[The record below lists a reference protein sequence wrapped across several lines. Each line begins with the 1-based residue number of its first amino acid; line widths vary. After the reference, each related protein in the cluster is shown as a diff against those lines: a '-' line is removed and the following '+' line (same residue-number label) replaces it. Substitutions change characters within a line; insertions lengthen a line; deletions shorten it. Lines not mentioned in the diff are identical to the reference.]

1 MTDRR
6 QKLVKKLLKANPSE
20 NEEKMVTL
28 IIERILADMA
38 DFYEKFFN
46 AEGPGVIVYA
56 PDNTENTMYYMTT
69 KELITGLEDLS
80 SRGID
85 GAAEVMRK
93 GIAKAESVDPE
104 REAIFIIE
112 DKKGLKLFHFKRE
125 EMIKLDKES
134 PCERIIKSIVI
145 ITFYQICSVGR
156 NTNWIV
162 PHVRICSH
170 HFMITGEE

>member
-20 NEEKMVTL
+20 SEEKMATL

-46 AEGPGVIVYA
+46 AEGPGVIVYS
-56 PDNTENTMYYMTT
+56 PENTENTMYYMTT

-85 GAAEVMRK
+85 GAAEVMRRA
-93 GIAKAESVDPE
+93 ITKAESIDPE
-104 REAIFIIE
+104 REALFIIE

-125 EMIKLDKES
+125 EMIKL
-134 PCERIIKSIVI
+134 
-145 ITFYQICSVGR
+145 
-156 NTNWIV
+156 TN
-162 PHVRICSH
+162 
-170 HFMITGEE
+170 E

>member
-6 QKLVKKLLKANPSE
+6 KKLIKKLLKANPSE
-20 NEEKMVTL
+20 NEEKMATL

-38 DFYEKFFN
+38 DFYEKFFTTS
-46 AEGPGVIVYA
+46 GPGVIVYS
-56 PDNTENTMYYMTT
+56 PDNKENSMYYMTT

-93 GIAKAESVDPE
+93 AIAKAESVDPE
-104 REAIFIIE
+104 REALFIIE

-125 EMIKLDKES
+125 EMIKLAKD
-134 PCERIIKSIVI
+134 
-145 ITFYQICSVGR
+145 
-156 NTNWIV
+156 
-162 PHVRICSH
+162 
-170 HFMITGEE
+170 

>member
-20 NEEKMVTL
+20 SEEKMATL

-46 AEGPGVIVYA
+46 AEGPGVIVYS
-56 PDNTENTMYYMTT
+56 PENTENTMYYMTT

-85 GAAEVMRK
+85 GAAEVMRRA
-93 GIAKAESVDPE
+93 IAKAESIDPE
-104 REAIFIIE
+104 RDALFIIE

-125 EMIKLDKES
+125 EMIKLDKD
-134 PCERIIKSIVI
+134 
-145 ITFYQICSVGR
+145 
-156 NTNWIV
+156 
-162 PHVRICSH
+162 
-170 HFMITGEE
+170 